1 MVINAS
7 PELAIAKFR
16 LAELLRKIGK
26 TDEAAEYYSAI
37 IDSLNEN
44 EKVYVLKQLATI
56 YFSKKRFR

>member
-1 MVINAS
+1 MKEGENDKAVKYLRMVINAS

-37 IDSLNEN
+37 IDL
-44 EKVYVLKQLATI
+44 
-56 YFSKKRFR
+56 